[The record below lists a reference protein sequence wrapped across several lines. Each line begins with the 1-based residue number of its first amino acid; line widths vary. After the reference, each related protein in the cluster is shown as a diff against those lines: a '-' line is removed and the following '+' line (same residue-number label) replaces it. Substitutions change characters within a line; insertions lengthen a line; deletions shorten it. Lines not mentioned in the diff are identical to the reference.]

1 MKTMLSEP
9 AEVTTSPFF
18 QKNCTRC
25 SGQMTHELCID
36 IQSDSGRTNFWAF
49 RCIQCGDI
57 VDEVILQNRSRSVFG
72 PNAML
77 AVEAVGGRSVIGT
90 PPTIGARQGTKM
102 SLCP

>member
-9 AEVTTSPFF
+9 AEVTTSPCF

-77 AVEAVGGRSVIGT
+77 AVEAVRDRSVIGT